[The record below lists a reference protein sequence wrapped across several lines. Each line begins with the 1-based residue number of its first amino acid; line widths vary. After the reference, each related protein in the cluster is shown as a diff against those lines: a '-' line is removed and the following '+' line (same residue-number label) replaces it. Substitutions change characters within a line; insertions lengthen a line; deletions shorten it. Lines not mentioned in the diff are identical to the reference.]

1 MLLDTSGNLGLGV
14 TPGIW
19 TVGSAFQLGYAGSVW
34 YDSTSALGNTRISN
48 NIRFNS
54 ALQYL
59 QTGAASYYQQGAGAH
74 YWFSYA
80 SGSAG
85 AALSGGAGQAMTLD
99 ASGRLLIGQ
108 TVDKTQEVLRVSG
121 SGQASLLLDNTGKT
135 NGAFVGAF
143 NDAALLGVNRNP
155 STGTFYNT
163 SNRAT
168 DIALVGSATDSYIIF
183 ETSTAANTTP
193 TERARITSD
202 GKLLVNATATATVL
216 NKTIELSS
224 AGTSTDQ
231 PSYLVNS
238 YVAAGNAENC
248 GYFTF
253 NRSAGSTVGTNTLVA
268 NDDRL
273 GMVRFSGANGTS
285 YNAAAEIYAEIDGT
299 PGASSDMPGRLIFA
313 TTPNGSAST
322 TERARITS
330 GGDFCVNTTAKV
342 YEGLISVS
350 FDGNGGSGDQGIALI
365 DTNAS
370 LNGDYLLFVNSA
382 GNVAGKITHNGTTTV
397 AYTTSSDYR
406 LKNTIAPI
414 TGALAKVALLKPCTY
429 KWNVDGSDGQGFIAH
444 ELAEVVPDCVV
455 GEKDAV
461 DAEGKP
467 RYQGVDTSFLVATLT
482 AAIQELTARVAQLES
497 K

>member
-1 MLLDTSGNLGLGV
+1 MTSPGYTDISSAADALVINASSASGGIVLAQDGVGQAWLNTSGNLGIGTSSPATKLEVNGV
-14 TPGIW
+14 
-19 TVGSAFQLGYAGSVW
+19 V
-34 YDSTSALGNTRISN
+34 
-48 NIRFNS
+48 
-54 ALQYL
+54 
-59 QTGAASYYQQGAGAH
+59 
-74 YWFSYA
+74 
-80 SGSAG
+80 
-85 AALSGGAGQAMTLD
+85 
-99 ASGRLLIGQ
+99 
-108 TVDKTQEVLRVSG
+108 
-121 SGQASLLLDNTGKT
+121 
-135 NGAFVGAF
+135 
-143 NDAALLGVNRNP
+143 
-155 STGTFYNT
+155 
-163 SNRAT
+163 
-168 DIALVGSATDSYIIF
+168 
-183 ETSTAANTTP
+183 
-193 TERARITSD
+193 
-202 GKLLVNATATATVL
+202 
-216 NKTIELSS
+216 
-224 AGTSTDQ
+224 AGTSTGVDGTFAPVFNALYSANTAFYGQ
-231 PSYLVNS
+231 IQASMSSVDAS
-238 YVAAGNAENC
+238 SGFRFMGGGAGNV
-248 GYFTF
+248 
-253 NRSAGSTVGTNTLVA
+253 SGTGGLQKILDLTRGQIVFYTG
-268 NDDRL
+268 D
-273 GMVRFSGANGTS
+273 
-285 YNAAAEIYAEIDGT
+285 T
-299 PGASSDMPGRLIFA
+299 P
-313 TTPNGSAST
+313 
-322 TERARITS
+322 RARITS
-330 GGDFCVNTTAKV
+330 GGDFCVNTTSKI

>member
-1 MLLDTSGNLGLGV
+1 MLWGARLSGDR
-14 TPGIW
+14 
-19 TVGSAFQLGYAGSVW
+19 AFQYVTTGDAVCAYRQNAGTHNWFTAGS
-34 YDSTSALGNTRISN
+34 
-48 NIRFNS
+48 
-54 ALQYL
+54 
-59 QTGAASYYQQGAGAH
+59 
-74 YWFSYA
+74 
-80 SGSAG
+80 
-85 AALSGGAGQAMTLD
+85 
-99 ASGRLLIGQ
+99 
-108 TVDKTQEVLRVSG
+108 
-121 SGQASLLLDNTGKT
+121 
-135 NGAFVGAF
+135 
-143 NDAALLGVNRNP
+143 
-155 STGTFYNT
+155 GT
-163 SNRAT
+163 
-168 DIALVGSATDSYIIF
+168 
-183 ETSTAANTTP
+183 
-193 TERARITSD
+193 
-202 GKLLVNATATATVL
+202 
-216 NKTIELSS
+216 
-224 AGTSTDQ
+224 
-231 PSYLVNS
+231 
-238 YVAAGNAENC
+238 AGNAIS
-248 GYFTF
+248 FTQALTLTAAGDLSF
-253 NRSAGSTVGTNTLVA
+253 GVSGAKIGNSTLPGGDFKVVSEYDPNSTLTFWGADSVRFRTYNGSTWGE
-268 NDDRL
+268 R
-273 GMVRFSGANGTS
+273 GRFTS
-285 YNAAAEIYAEIDGT
+285 
-299 PGASSDMPGRLIFA
+299 S
-313 TTPNGSAST
+313 
-322 TERARITS
+322 
-330 GGDFCVNTTAKV
+330 GDFCVNTTSKI

>member
-1 MLLDTSGNLGLGV
+1 LDVQGNGSFTSGASVTNVFVGSAVGNGGATVRFLGSNTQKNWMIGNQFNVSGALEFTPSTTTGGATFTTPAMLIDSFGNLGIGTTSPNYRISAIGSNTQANFGATNNKGAFVVSTSDSQAIYTGGTYYNGSNWVAAATTASYVACDSGNTIFTNNSGLTSGNTY
-14 TPGIW
+14 TP
-19 TVGSAFQLGYAGSVW
+19 S
-34 YDSTSALGNTRISN
+34 
-48 NIRFNS
+48 
-54 ALQYL
+54 
-59 QTGAASYYQQGAGAH
+59 
-74 YWFSYA
+74 
-80 SGSAG
+80 
-85 AALSGGAGQAMTLD
+85 
-99 ASGRLLIGQ
+99 
-108 TVDKTQEVLRVSG
+108 
-121 SGQASLLLDNTGKT
+121 
-135 NGAFVGAF
+135 
-143 NDAALLGVNRNP
+143 
-155 STGTFYNT
+155 
-163 SNRAT
+163 
-168 DIALVGSATDSYIIF
+168 
-183 ETSTAANTTP
+183 
-193 TERARITSD
+193 
-202 GKLLVNATATATVL
+202 
-216 NKTIELSS
+216 
-224 AGTSTDQ
+224 
-231 PSYLVNS
+231 
-238 YVAAGNAENC
+238 
-248 GYFTF
+248 
-253 NRSAGSTVGTNTLVA
+253 
-268 NDDRL
+268 
-273 GMVRFSGANGTS
+273 
-285 YNAAAEIYAEIDGT
+285 
-299 PGASSDMPGRLIFA
+299 
-313 TTPNGSAST
+313 
-322 TERARITS
+322 ERARITS

>member
-1 MLLDTSGNLGLGV
+1 MTLDTSASIFSISGTEGFRLTSTSLYTASGINVGIGTSSPAYKLDVTNSANANTTIGVTNSTSGTSALARFLAVSNAGNAFFGMTSPGYTDISSAADALVINASSASGGIVLAQDGVGQAWLNTSGNLGIGTSSPATKLEVNGV
-14 TPGIW
+14 
-19 TVGSAFQLGYAGSVW
+19 V
-34 YDSTSALGNTRISN
+34 
-48 NIRFNS
+48 
-54 ALQYL
+54 
-59 QTGAASYYQQGAGAH
+59 
-74 YWFSYA
+74 
-80 SGSAG
+80 
-85 AALSGGAGQAMTLD
+85 
-99 ASGRLLIGQ
+99 
-108 TVDKTQEVLRVSG
+108 
-121 SGQASLLLDNTGKT
+121 
-135 NGAFVGAF
+135 
-143 NDAALLGVNRNP
+143 
-155 STGTFYNT
+155 
-163 SNRAT
+163 
-168 DIALVGSATDSYIIF
+168 
-183 ETSTAANTTP
+183 
-193 TERARITSD
+193 
-202 GKLLVNATATATVL
+202 
-216 NKTIELSS
+216 
-224 AGTSTDQ
+224 AGTSTGVDGTFA
-231 PSYLVNS
+231 PVFNALYSANT
-238 YVAAGNAENC
+238 AGGAGNV
-248 GYFTF
+248 
-253 NRSAGSTVGTNTLVA
+253 SGTGGLQKILDLTRGQIVFYTG
-268 NDDRL
+268 D
-273 GMVRFSGANGTS
+273 
-285 YNAAAEIYAEIDGT
+285 T
-299 PGASSDMPGRLIFA
+299 P
-313 TTPNGSAST
+313 
-322 TERARITS
+322 RARITS
-330 GGDFCVNTTAKV
+330 GGDFCVNTTSKI